1 MTVDLGD
8 THFTHPRDAIKLTL
22 STIIGQ
28 EELTNE
34 SHLEVVQRSLRHV
47 KRRDIEVKSSIEI
60 LKI

>member
-28 EELTNE
+28 EELING
-34 SHLEVVQRSLRHV
+34 SHLEVVQRSLRHD
-47 KRRDIEVKSSIEI
+47 KRGDLEVKTLET